1 MSLSLI
7 IPVYNESNQISYT
20 LSKLN
25 KIKDKIKKFEIIL
38 VDDFSTDNSIEVINK
53 IACDNS
59 CEIKIEN
66 KLTHVSAEVAQNI
79 LIKEL

>member
-53 IACDNS
+53 IAS
-59 CEIKIEN
+59 
-66 KLTHVSAEVAQNI
+66 
-79 LIKEL
+79 

>member
-20 LSKLN
+20 LNKLN

-38 VDDFSTDNSIEVINK
+38 IDDFSTDNSIEVINK
-53 IACDNS
+53 IAS
-59 CEIKIEN
+59 KKKYIKLFRN
-66 KLTHVSAEVAQNI
+66 KKRV
-79 LIKEL
+79 